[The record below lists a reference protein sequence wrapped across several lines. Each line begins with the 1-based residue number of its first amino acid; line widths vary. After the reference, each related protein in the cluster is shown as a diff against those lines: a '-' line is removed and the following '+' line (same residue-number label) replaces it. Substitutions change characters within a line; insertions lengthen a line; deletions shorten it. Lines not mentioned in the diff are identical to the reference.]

1 MSCYRTA
8 GHLSWWRWR
17 PPSVFTTT
25 ATAGSMQRQVV
36 IISVCH
42 KFSKKSARYFQ
53 ICLKLC
59 VFVLKV
65 RSHDLFQA
73 NLRLNRESQRIRRT
87 HKTCKRWRGGE
98 TGQPAI
104 CNSARLAT
112 EATEGIVCAV
122 ETVWIFD
129 CVAVASA
136 SSWFLTCR
144 WARGAVRGI
153 CGARRTGCRRLWR
166 HTVFDSLRPT
176 PTYCSSQGDVIRG

>member
-42 KFSKKSARYFQ
+42 KFSKI
-53 ICLKLC
+53 ICSLLPDLFKTLC
-59 VFVLKV
+59 I
-65 RSHDLFQA
+65 RSHDLFRA

-87 HKTCKRWRGGE
+87 HKTCKRWRGGRGG
-98 TGQPAI
+98 GQPAI

-112 EATEGIVCAV
+112 EAAERIVCTV
-122 ETVWIFD
+122 ETIWIFD
-129 CVAVASA
+129 CLAVASA
-136 SSWFLTCR
+136 SPWFLACR
-144 WARGAVRGI
+144 WARGAARVRGV
-153 CGARRTGCRRLWR
+153 RKTGCRRLWR

-176 PTYCSSQGDVIRG
+176 PTYCSSQGDVIQG